1 MRHICGSPS
10 ARSCKHFNAEVE
22 GSSNLRADGL
32 RELRRTIQAGTHG
45 HKEMRRIC
53 GRPNPAREL
62 FLLRK
67 LYRLPSAVTGILLQA
82 TGKRPYSRRDR
93 PAILTAA
100 IASRAA
106 IWRGRTRGELA
117 RKAEGPP
124 GRRTV
129 AHRAG
134 GESDWRGG
142 AAITYVARP
151 GNAAEPRIVPVRMG
165 REILLAPPARL
176 STELPFAQRAPGT
189 NVFPHVRAFPH
200 VVVFPHFRRVHMPQ
214 TSRAV
219 LACCSSG
226 RGDLC
231 SAICARSVPTGVG
244 AAMRSPGKRLGQGGE
259 VRTTPETRPRRERN
273 QSAS

>member
-1 MRHICGSPS
+1 MQMACVNYDEQFKRARTATRRCGGYAAVPIQPENIFSSESSTVCPLS
-10 ARSCKHFNAEVE
+10 AARS
-22 GSSNLRADGL
+22 
-32 RELRRTIQAGTHG
+32 
-45 HKEMRRIC
+45 
-53 GRPNPAREL
+53 RP
-62 FLLRK
+62 
-67 LYRLPSAVTGILLQA
+67 VTGILLQA

-134 GESDWRGG
+134 G

-165 REILLAPPARL
+165 REIRLAPPARL